1 MAQLLDTMKSII
13 PNESA
18 KLFCTTHKLTI
29 PMVSTNKQTQNYCN
43 FIAYAYVGLFFL
55 MLTFNFTNYARL
67 YWIVYHV
74 YCVLCMMVV
83 FLLIATTYSL
93 PPLLLFGLPFLF
105 CCSFSHPLFCL
116 HFLFHISTCKNI
128 KHNLFHFSHFSL
140 FSFTLFLW
148 CSFFSRGNVGTNTQ
162 ARETKNPLFSLIV
175 TLTFFT
181 YEFCVCVC
189 WGFEFDMV
197 LIGSAIAASSSS

>member
-13 PNESA
+13 PNEFA

-43 FIAYAYVGLFFL
+43 FIAYAYVGLFFFS

-93 PPLLLFGLPFLF
+93 PPLLLFGLPFSFLLLLLPSVVLF
-105 CCSFSHPLFCL
+105 AFSFSY
-116 HFLFHISTCKNI
+116 INMQ
-128 KHNLFHFSHFSL
+128 KHQTQSFSL
-140 FSFTLFLW
+140 FSLLSFLFH
-148 CSFFSRGNVGTNTQ
+148 
-162 ARETKNPLFSLIV
+162 SLS
-175 TLTFFT
+175 LMQFFFT
-181 YEFCVCVC
+181 R
-189 WGFEFDMV
+189 
-197 LIGSAIAASSSS
+197 